1 MVGVGGRG
9 GSTWG
14 PGKLATRTSAKPQS
28 PTSPHARPS
37 VIKLQ
42 MSHRERTNP
51 RGHDRRTDSA
61 ALLEGI
67 RGDGRPARQDP
78 LRDGG
83 EDHDTYMMRENGLPP
98 VAMKERRRER
108 EKERKR
114 EREKGDKAGGGPTSG
129 AKPKHVPMAPR
140 RLGGEQGGA
149 FLLRSA
155 KGGNFLLQSYVF
167 PRSSVPASPGSI
179 SSLGRQRTAS
189 SDGTTHAHSRR
200 SPPRTQRVCLD
211 PVFRPSWCKMRCRKS
226 QTTSTRIR
234 GSENPRAA
242 LTRPR
247 RSRR

>member
-1 MVGVGGRG
+1 MFLLRFRTAERRGRGRGRERVRWLASGGRG
-9 GSTWG
+9 GSSWG

-108 EKERKR
+108 GGKRRKR
-114 EREKGDKAGGGPTSG
+114 ER
-129 AKPKHVPMAPR
+129 R
-140 RLGGEQGGA
+140 QGG
-149 FLLRSA
+149 R
-155 KGGNFLLQSYVF
+155 GVRPPGQNQNTF
-167 PRSSVPASPGSI
+167 PWRHVVSVANRAGPSSSGRPRVATFSSSRTCFRVPAF
-179 SSLGRQRTAS
+179 QRLRDRS
-189 SDGTTHAHSRR
+189 RHSVDNGPRLQTV
-200 SPPRTQRVCLD
+200 PRT
-211 PVFRPSWCKMRCRKS
+211 
-226 QTTSTRIR
+226 
-234 GSENPRAA
+234 
-242 LTRPR
+242 LTRVAR
-247 RSRR
+247 LHALNACV